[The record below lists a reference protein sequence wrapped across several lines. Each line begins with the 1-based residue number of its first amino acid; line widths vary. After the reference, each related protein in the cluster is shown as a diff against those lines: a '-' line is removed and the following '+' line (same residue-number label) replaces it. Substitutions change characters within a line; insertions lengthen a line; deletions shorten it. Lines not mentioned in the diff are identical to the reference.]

1 MPKRDIIMT
10 LRTYRLNS
18 KEDPTDELLDK
29 LMEEVGKA
37 VQEESRMVD
46 AVLEAR
52 MKDVSRQVTELKRR
66 ITR

>member
-1 MPKRDIIMT
+1 MT

>member
-1 MPKRDIIMT
+1 MT

-37 VQEESRMVD
+37 VQEESRMVN
-46 AVLEAR
+46 AVLESR